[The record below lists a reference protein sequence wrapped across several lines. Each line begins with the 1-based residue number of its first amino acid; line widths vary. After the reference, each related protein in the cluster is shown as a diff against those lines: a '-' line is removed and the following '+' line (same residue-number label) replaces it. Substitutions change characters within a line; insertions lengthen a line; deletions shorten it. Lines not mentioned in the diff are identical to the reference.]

1 MFDEKP
7 LFNQQKY
14 ANLTKNVIQNIT
26 EHFSLI
32 STNTLTTPDL
42 TLFQGEAIT
51 NYIL

>member
-14 ANLTKNVIQNIT
+14 VNLTKNVKYNVT
-26 EHFSLI
+26 GHFSLI
-32 STNTLTTPDL
+32 STNTFTTFNF

-51 NYIL
+51 NYIF